1 MTATD
6 LTNRLKI
13 EGKDMMKKQ
22 IALVFVMIAM
32 AFGLTACNESDAEEV
47 GENIDQAINDAG
59 NSVEDLC
66 ERAKE
71 GLEMKDQDC

>member
-1 MTATD
+1 
-6 LTNRLKI
+6 
-13 EGKDMMKKQ
+13 MMKKQ
-22 IALVFVMIAM
+22 IALVFVMITM

>member
-1 MTATD
+1 
-6 LTNRLKI
+6 
-13 EGKDMMKKQ
+13 MMKKQ

>member
-1 MTATD
+1 MTETD

-71 GLEMKDQDC
+71 GLELKDQDC